1 MSAITFRV
9 RGDVVVLE
17 PATRTDLSD
26 DQGLR
31 PLVRQHADDGFKK
44 YVLNLHRV
52 PYIDSTGIGGLA
64 RTAITVAQRGGRLK
78 ICAVSQR
85 VRDLM
90 EVTKLTP
97 IFELYAA
104 EDDAVGSFKDR

>member
-1 MSAITFRV
+1 VTAITFHV

-44 YVLNLHRV
+44 YVLNLQRV

-64 RTAITVAQRGGRLK
+64 RTAITVAQRGGHLRL
-78 ICAVSQR
+78 CGVSQR

-90 EVTKLTP
+90 DVTKLTP
-97 IFELYAA
+97 VFELFAS
-104 EDDAVGSFKDR
+104 EDDAVRSFSDR